1 MANENLLKLTML
13 YIKTFPEKH
22 DQGDWVNPCDSTMC
36 FAGHAAVL
44 AGATFKNKIYRE
56 EDEWLVDPI
65 TGKHKDWNYDGD
77 RVYIQEF
84 ARKQLGLSM
93 AESDYLFHQNRTK
106 EQLEKAV
113 EMLADGYTV
122 DYYGNF
128 TKKEEN

>member
-1 MANENLLKLTML
+1 MVNENLLKLTML

-56 EDEWLVDPI
+56 EGEWLVDPI

-84 ARKQLGLSM
+84 ASKKLGLTVR
-93 AESDYLFHQNRTK
+93 ESYYLFHQRRTH
-106 EQLEKAV
+106 EELEKAV
-113 EMLADGYTV
+113 EMLSNGYTV
-122 DYYGNF
+122 DYHGNF
-128 TKKEEN
+128 TKKEEK

>member
-44 AGATFKNKIYRE
+44 AGATFKNKIYQE
-56 EDEWLVDPI
+56 EEEWLVDPI
-65 TGKHKDWNYDGD
+65 TGKHKDWHYNGD

-84 ARKQLGLSM
+84 ARKKLGLTVR
-93 AESDYLFHQNRTK
+93 ESDYLFHQRRTH
-106 EQLEKAV
+106 EELEKAV
-113 EMLADGYTV
+113 EMLSNGYTV

-128 TKKEEN
+128 TKKEEK